1 MPTIPG
7 LGQQWWTVCLV
18 LLWGD
23 CRAWCI
29 QICDFGLARVVEPD
43 DDVSMTREVVTQ
55 YYRAPEIL
63 MGARHYTMAVD
74 MWSVG
79 CVLAE
84 LLSRHIQFQAN
95 GPMQQVR
102 CTSVFIF
109 IIHNLLWCAV
119 SVGMLPFSW
128 PFSRWKWISWLPLHF
143 HSCTCSKREPLRII
157 VASFVQVG
165 CCVHQSPCH
174 MICSF
179 CLNYIVLWTH
189 KAAVPFCILMLLVDW
204 RMPGRTSNYSL
215 SFSSRGRGTPVTAW
229 RNWGREGQL
238 NENLKVVM
246 RCSCKHVDLW
256 PWATFTVVHCV
267 QDF

>member
-1 MPTIPG
+1 MISVNASCIVLISVCIVIIAGLSACWCLLVPKIPG

-23 CRAWCI
+23 CRAQCV

-84 LLSRHIQFQAN
+84 LLSRHILFQAN

-102 CTSVFIF
+102 CASVFVLCNIF
-109 IIHNLLWCAV
+109 WCAV
-119 SVGMLPFSW
+119 SVEMLPFSW
-128 PFSRWKWISWLPLHF
+128 PFPGETGL
-143 HSCTCSKREPLRII
+143 
-157 VASFVQVG
+157 AG
-165 CCVHQSPCH
+165 CPRDFIPALVLKESP
-174 MICSF
+174 
-179 CLNYIVLWTH
+179 
-189 KAAVPFCILMLLVDW
+189 
-204 RMPGRTSNYSL
+204 
-215 SFSSRGRGTPVTAW
+215 
-229 RNWGREGQL
+229 WG
-238 NENLKVVM
+238 
-246 RCSCKHVDLW
+246 
-256 PWATFTVVHCV
+256 
-267 QDF
+267 